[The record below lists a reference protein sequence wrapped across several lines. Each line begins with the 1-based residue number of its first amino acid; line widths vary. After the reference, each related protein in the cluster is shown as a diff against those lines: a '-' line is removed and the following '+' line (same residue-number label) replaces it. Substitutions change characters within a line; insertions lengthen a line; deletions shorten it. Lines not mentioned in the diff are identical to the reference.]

1 MEQFPEGLR
10 AALAWADE
18 DYLTGLSNKG
28 IVNRGKKDLQG
39 YSPLV
44 RIQGEE
50 AVLESG
56 GETCTLRTSLGDS
69 TCTCPSRGICRHL
82 ITAILWARER
92 AEGQNVGLEEPGKT
106 KEEPG
111 QSPEEGQ
118 KWEKGQK
125 PEKERVDFSPLLD
138 YPVEKLKKILGPRKL
153 GSLMARIQS
162 QGLPNMRETSIVTV
176 ELSWEP
182 ANVRLL
188 VPAEHSACSC
198 HSRQMCV
205 HKAQA
210 LLCYQI
216 WKGKISAD
224 ALLQEQQEEG
234 SQEEIRGIADQVCR
248 LVSEQFQTG
257 ISRLPYSVCDHME
270 QLAALCHSRQIP
282 NLERE
287 LRTAAGVYRR
297 YFSRS
302 AAYRDEELL
311 RLLAVIY
318 NRAWK
323 LTQAGEDKEFR
334 KLAGS
339 FRTEYEPC
347 PVLTLTL
354 LGEREFHGD
363 SGYAGVIYY
372 FWEINQQQFY
382 TYTWVRPVFYDQPGR
397 RKNKGYHPAPWQLEG
412 EMGGLYEK
420 KLELEG
426 GRTSGDRRLSS
437 SEQSRAVILGMV
449 KPWESVCA
457 LKPYEDFEK
466 MFREKRSF
474 IPDGPEADRVVLVI
488 PKGYRK
494 QEYDKILQVFRL
506 ILLDGQGRSLVLEVK
521 YRKEEERVVSTLEQF
536 VRSLEKEPDM
546 GAAVLG
552 ICYVEE
558 GRLKLYPIEI
568 YRNWG
573 GRT

>member
-10 AALAWADE
+10 AALARADE

-28 IVNRGKKDLQG
+28 TVNRGKKDLQG

-50 AVLESG
+50 AVLEFG
-56 GETCTLRTSLGDS
+56 GETCTLRPSLGDS

-82 ITAILWARER
+82 MTAILWAREQAADR
-92 AEGQNVGLEEPGKT
+92 EKEKQGEESGK
-106 KEEPG
+106 
-111 QSPEEGQ
+111 PEEEA
-118 KWEKGQK
+118 EKK
-125 PEKERVDFSPLLD
+125 TDFSPLLD
-138 YPVEKLKKILGPRKL
+138 YPADKLKKILGPRKL
-153 GSLMARIQS
+153 GSLAARIQS
-162 QGLPNMRETSIVTV
+162 QGLPEMRETSIVTV
-176 ELSWEP
+176 KLSWEP

-188 VPAEHSACSC
+188 VPVEHSACSC

-224 ALLQEQQEEG
+224 ALLQEQQEEDG
-234 SQEEIRGIADQVCR
+234 QEEIKGIADQVCR

-257 ISRLPYSVCDHME
+257 ISRLPDSVCDHME
-270 QLAALCHSRQIP
+270 QMAALCHSRQIP

-297 YFSRS
+297 YFSRI

-311 RLLAVIY
+311 RLLAGIY
-318 NRAWK
+318 RRARE
-323 LTQAGEDKEFR
+323 LTCAGDEKEFQ

-339 FRTEYEPC
+339 FRTEYGPC
-347 PVLTLTL
+347 PALTLTL

-372 FWEINQQQFY
+372 FWEMNRQQFY

-397 RKNKGYHPAPWQLEG
+397 RKHAGYHPAPWQLEG
-412 EMGGLYEK
+412 EMGTLYEK
-420 KLELEG
+420 KLELQG
-426 GRTSGDRRLSS
+426 GRASSDRRLSS

-457 LKPYEDFEK
+457 LKQYEDFEK
-466 MFREKRSF
+466 MFQEKRSF
-474 IPDGPEADRVVLVI
+474 FPDGPEADRVVLVI

-494 QEYDKILQVFRL
+494 QEYDKIRQVFRL

-546 GAAVLG
+546 RAAVLG

-573 GRT
+573 GRG